1 MVAMTKLKRMTRNMY
16 TTREHCRTQYQQYSF
31 LPRTIRDW
39 NDLPQEVIEAK
50 TIDTFVYSKPFFF
63 FFFFFAAD
71 ESDKIIN
78 MMIAIASQEEEEEE
92 HGTGHVCC
100 FVCCL
105 NLC

>member
-1 MVAMTKLKRMTRNMY
+1 MY
-16 TTREHCRTQYQQYSF
+16 TREHCRTQYQQYSF

-39 NDLPQEVIEAK
+39 NDPEVMEAK
-50 TIDTFVYSKPFFF
+50 TIDTFVYYKKKFFF
-63 FFFFFAAD
+63 FFFFFFCAAD

-78 MMIAIASQEEEEEE
+78 MMIAIASQEEEE

-105 NLC
+105 HLC